1 MEYEDRLSALG
12 PEFFTRSRHISALPA
27 DDTMVV
33 EVHYSVDSH
42 FVVLMSRNRI
52 SSPRRASRDTDH
64 LITLA
69 QALNASG
76 SRVEDRYWE
85 RLIEAAVG
93 KLLRTGQDAA
103 IEAALDHLLET
114 DPSSSEVL
122 LELCETLSEST
133 TLEKDGQRYDVLLIV
148 APIAVWTRY
157 SIPAGKIKT
166 AALDALHAQLH
177 GHILARDAQLALIP
191 RLLSID
197 HMPLTFSATQQW
209 MQRLG
214 LQALGRN
221 TTQKPTLPDVQDI
234 PNMLADSRYL
244 VGAVAVPE
252 GAPIFRWQES
262 PGDELASRETC
273 RAQWVNQVEPTLA
286 TLLPGCGLDILLPD
300 AWYVGAREAD
310 RSVRPLAIRAAVG
323 WLSATLDTEPEQLRA
338 IVAATGETHAQ
349 EYRIGFTLRN
359 RNEVLYGCVWPVFGP
374 DDIPTPRDGETP
386 PEPQDHIADLLRAEG
401 VTDIRR
407 LAGLLPPDFCEDCGA
422 PYFPDPTGEMVHA
435 EMPEDADT
443 APAHF
448 H

>member
-1 MEYEDRLSALG
+1 
-12 PEFFTRSRHISALPA
+12 
-27 DDTMVV
+27 
-33 EVHYSVDSH
+33 
-42 FVVLMSRNRI
+42 MSRNRT
-52 SSPRRASRDTDH
+52 SSPRRANRDADH

-85 RLIEAAVG
+85 RLLEGVVA

-103 IEAALDHLLET
+103 IEAALNHLVEA
-114 DPSSSEVL
+114 DPSASEVL
-122 LELCETLSEST
+122 LEQCETLSEST
-133 TLEKDGQRYDVLLIV
+133 TLEKDGERYDILLVV

-157 SIPAGKIKT
+157 SIPAGKIKP
-166 AALDALHAQLH
+166 AALDALRAQLH
-177 GHILARDAQLALIP
+177 GHVLARDTRLALLP
-191 RLLSID
+191 MLLAID
-197 HMPLTFSATQQW
+197 QMPLTFSATQQW

-214 LQALGRN
+214 MQALGRN
-221 TTQKPTLPDVQDI
+221 TTQKPTLPEGEDI
-234 PNMLADSRYL
+234 PNMLADARYL

-273 RAQWVNQVEPTLA
+273 RAQWATQAEPTLA
-286 TLLPGCGLDILLPD
+286 TLLPGCGLEILLPD
-300 AWYVGAREAD
+300 AWYVGARDAD
-310 RSVRPLAIRAAVG
+310 RNVRPLAIRAAVG
-323 WLSATLDTEPEQLRA
+323 WLTATLDTEPGQLRA
-338 IVAATGETHAQ
+338 IVAACGDTHVQ

-359 RNEVLYGCVWPVFGP
+359 RNEVMYGCVWPVFGLEDAP
-374 DDIPTPRDGETP
+374 DPTEGVVP
-386 PEPQDHIADLLRAEG
+386 PEPQDHIVELLKAEG